1 LRPPKG
7 KLRDSFV
14 HAWAGFAY
22 VLCSERN
29 PRIYMAATALV
40 VALGF
45 WLHLNAREW
54 ALVIVAIAFVFT
66 AEMLNTVVECVVDL
80 ITLEQHPLAK
90 KAKDVAAGSVLVAS
104 MAAAAVGIVVLG
116 PPLWLKLVSLW
127 G

>member
-1 LRPPKG
+1 MQTVPHDNDADGRLSDLRPPKG

-54 ALVIVAIAFVFT
+54 ALVIVAIAFVF
-66 AEMLNTVVECVVDL
+66 A
-80 ITLEQHPLAK
+80 
-90 KAKDVAAGSVLVAS
+90 
-104 MAAAAVGIVVLG
+104 
-116 PPLWLKLVSLW
+116 
-127 G
+127 